1 MEEYKDSGIVWIG
14 KIPKGW
20 KLKKI
25 KYITQIPVTDGPHE
39 TPTFVD
45 EGIPFYSVD
54 GIQNGKIIYEPCRF
68 ISVEDADRYDQKER
82 PIKGDILMGK
92 AASIGKIA
100 IIDKNIRMQ
109 IWSPLAII
117 RANDKIV
124 NNIFLKY
131 YLLSDSSQIEIDL
144 RSTTNTQKNIA
155 MKDIENIYVPM
166 PDLSEQKMIAN
177 FLDEKT
183 SKIDSI
189 LYNLN
194 KQIEILNNY
203 KKYLITE
210 TITKG
215 LVSNRKMKDSGIK
228 SIGLIPE
235 NWQYKKLKYL
245 LKENSNNLKVGPFG
259 SALSGD
265 DFKDEGYWV
274 YNQRTV
280 LDNNFNE
287 NDAFINENKYSE
299 LKGFKVYPNDILITT
314 RGTIGKVAIVPKS
327 AKPGILH
334 PCLIRFVLNN
344 QLIRNELVELIFNES
359 NIINEQIYRQSNATT
374 IEVLYSYTLKELFLP
389 VIPLNEQDEIINYL
403 SKMRLKIDNI
413 INDKKKQIKK
423 MEQFKQSLIYEYVT
437 GKKRVK
443 GE

>member
-1 MEEYKDSGIVWIG
+1 
-14 KIPKGW
+14 
-20 KLKKI
+20 
-25 KYITQIPVTDGPHE
+25 
-39 TPTFVD
+39 
-45 EGIPFYSVD
+45 
-54 GIQNGKIIYEPCRF
+54 
-68 ISVEDADRYDQKER
+68 
-82 PIKGDILMGK
+82 MGK

-203 KKYLITE
+203 KKSLITE

-245 LKENSNNLKVGPFG
+245 LKENSNNLK
-259 SALSGD
+259 
-265 DFKDEGYWV
+265 
-274 YNQRTV
+274 N
-280 LDNNFNE
+280 
-287 NDAFINENKYSE
+287 
-299 LKGFKVYPNDILITT
+299 
-314 RGTIGKVAIVPKS
+314 
-327 AKPGILH
+327 
-334 PCLIRFVLNN
+334 
-344 QLIRNELVELIFNES
+344 
-359 NIINEQIYRQSNATT
+359 
-374 IEVLYSYTLKELFLP
+374 
-389 VIPLNEQDEIINYL
+389 
-403 SKMRLKIDNI
+403 
-413 INDKKKQIKK
+413 
-423 MEQFKQSLIYEYVT
+423 
-437 GKKRVK
+437 
-443 GE
+443 